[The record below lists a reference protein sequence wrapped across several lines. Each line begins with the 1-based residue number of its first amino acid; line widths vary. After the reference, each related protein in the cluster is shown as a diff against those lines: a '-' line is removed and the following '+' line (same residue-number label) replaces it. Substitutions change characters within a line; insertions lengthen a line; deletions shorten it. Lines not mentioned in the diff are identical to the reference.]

1 MQVVMTAENPFDS
14 TSWQRHEVES
24 VGMFLYNH
32 FKGVWPATARLYD
45 GSISK
50 TTDVTPVDEETTA
63 AIEQLAGPLWCVVY
77 PGTGIEV
84 AIVISAVAIVASV
97 AAVLLI
103 PEIPNLKTPKERGS
117 STEGS
122 PNNSLSARSNQA
134 RPGQRIPH
142 IFGTVKSIPDALMVP
157 YTVYVDHVEQEIG
170 YYCVGINNY
179 EVFTEDVR
187 DGDTRIDQTPKS
199 SCHVYGAG
207 QAPTGVGPFSGPVLA
222 IGDPIEDPVLNVF
235 QVSAVNGQSLEPFN
249 SRRLYGAAKISNA
262 DGSYTNSAGSI
273 SYQNFFVP
281 TSIEYVNST
290 TGIIHFAAL
299 KNRQYVYDRIKVGD
313 RLFMFAQT
321 YLASGATTP
330 NLQTSTVEPFTNAPT
345 ITALADDP
353 FLGRVMATISI
364 PAALSAQWALVPAY
378 IAGLV
383 VGQST
388 PGAFDC
394 PFFEFTPLTDLF
406 VGPFFVDFEHD
417 EGATGQSVIANFVAP
432 NGLYMDDG
440 VVLQVPECVIGLEV
454 APADSTGTITGPWEA
469 PAGPIEII
477 GSDVTDGQ
485 RAITARFTPSFQGR
499 FLVRA
504 RRLSGRKRR
513 HELPTFVEAVNYAD
527 GTATPPGQRAYT
539 GRITDEVRWTHCYS
553 VSIPPNISFGDVTT
567 VHTKTVATNASSRIR
582 QRELNMLVTRKIFTW
597 NGTTFAGPAVA
608 NGDAENVLFT
618 IMKDST
624 IGNRPDAQIDFAGIA
639 DAMATVRQ
647 YFNDTN
653 TGTLATLVS
662 CTFDDFNTSFEES
675 AMAIANLA
683 FCTIYRQGNVIK
695 CKPEIETDL
704 ALVAFNHR
712 NILPASQKI
721 TDTFGAPTEND
732 AVEVDYFDPRDD
744 SITQVRWPLFGS
756 TVAPKQL
763 RMIGLRT
770 RLQAI
775 WHAARAYQKMQFQR
789 HTLEMKCTQE
799 AGVLISRDRV
809 LVADTMSL
817 QRQSGHV
824 VEVSGLSLR
833 LSQPPNLAGPGA
845 YTIFLQHPDATVEGI
860 PVTAGS
866 GAFDATLGAAPSQ
879 PVITDP
885 TLGVPTLYN
894 IVKDDEATPFAYLVS
909 EQSADSNMVF
919 NISAINYSNMYY
931 LYDGM
936 TLWVQKAFRDEG
948 PKEHSLDPDH
958 TFTTASVAPRGTML
972 VADGTNEFQVLVGPG
987 HSDII
992 DITGDYSA
1000 ACWVKHNSDTGSTNL
1015 VATTNDTTRWWGFFD
1030 NDLAAGHNLGAFAVQ
1045 APAPVGTVMH
1055 VGVTYRIS
1063 DGRLAIFINGVL
1075 VDVAVGVAAPS
1086 TPLGLSYMRVFDGN
1100 FDNLMVWKR
1109 YLSDRAMMELCLK
1122 TKI

>member
-1 MQVVMTAENPFDS
+1 MQIVMIADNPFDS
-14 TSWQRHEVES
+14 ASWQRHEVQS
-24 VGMFLYNH
+24 VNRFLMNH
-32 FKGVWPATARLYD
+32 YKEWPATARLYD
-45 GSISK
+45 GTISK
-50 TTDVTPVDEETTA
+50 DKDVTPVDEETA
-63 AIEQLAGPLWCVVY
+63 QRLEELDGPIWCVVY

-84 AIVISAVAIVASV
+84 AIIISVVAIVASV

-103 PEIPNLKTPKERGS
+103 PEIPNLKTPKERGES
-117 STEGS
+117 LEGS
-122 PNNSLSARSNQA
+122 PNNSLSSRSNQA
-134 RPGQRIPH
+134 RPSQRIPH
-142 IFGTVKSIPDALMVP
+142 IFGTVKSIPDAIMVP

-170 YYCVGINNY
+170 YYCVGINGY
-179 EVFTEDVR
+179 EVNAEDVR
-187 DGDTRIDQTPKS
+187 DGDTRVDQVPKS
-199 SCHVYGAG
+199 SCHVYGPG
-207 QAPTGVGPFSGPVLA
+207 NAPTGVGPFSGNILA
-222 IGDPIEDPVLNVF
+222 IGDPIEDPVLNVY
-235 QVSAVNGQSLEPFN
+235 QVAAVNGQSLEPFN
-249 SRRLYGAAKISNA
+249 SKRVYGAAKMANI
-262 DGSYTNSAGSI
+262 DQSYTNSAASVD
-273 SYQNFFVP
+273 YQNVFVP

-290 TGIIHFAAL
+290 TGIIHVAAL

-321 YLASGATTP
+321 YLASSATVP

-345 ITALADDP
+345 VTAMADDP
-353 FLGRVMATISI
+353 FLGRVLVTISI

-388 PGAFDC
+388 PGGFDC

-417 EGATGQSVIANFVAP
+417 AGSTNQHVIANFVAP

-454 APADSTGTITGPWEA
+454 APADITGAITGPWEA
-469 PAGPIEII
+469 APGVEII

-499 FLVRA
+499 FLIRA
-504 RRLSGRKRR
+504 RRVSGRKRR
-513 HELPTFVEAVNYAD
+513 HELPTFVEAVNYPD
-527 GTATPPGQRAYT
+527 GTASPPGQRAYT

-597 NGTTFAGPAVA
+597 NGTAFTGPAVA

-662 CTFDDFNTSFEES
+662 LTFDDFNTSFEES
-675 AMAIANLA
+675 ATAIANLA

-704 ALVAFNHR
+704 ALIAFNHR
-712 NILPASQKI
+712 NVLPGSQKI
-721 TDTFGAPTEND
+721 TDTFGQPTEND
-732 AVEVDYFDPRDD
+732 SVEVDYYDPRDD
-744 SITQVRWPLFGS
+744 SITQVRWPLFGT
-756 TVAPKQL
+756 TVAPRTM
-763 RMIGLRT
+763 RMVGLRT

-775 WHAARAYQKMQFQR
+775 WHAARTYQKMQFQR

-799 AGVLISRDRV
+799 AGILISRDRI

-817 QRQSGHV
+817 KKQSGHV
-824 VEVSGLSLR
+824 VEVSGLNLR
-833 LSQPPNLAGPGA
+833 LSQSPALPGPGA
-845 YTIFLQHPDATVEGI
+845 YTIFLQYTDGSVEGI
-860 PVTAGS
+860 PVTSGS
-866 GAFDATLGAAPSQ
+866 GSFDVTLGATPSQ
-879 PVITDP
+879 APNTDP

-909 EQSADSNMVF
+909 EQSAESNMVF
-919 NISAINYSNMYY
+919 DINAINYSNMYY

-936 TLWVQKAFRDEG
+936 TMWVQKQLRDEG
-948 PKEHSLDPDH
+948 PKERPLDVDHSFGTFSDPI
-958 TFTTASVAPRGTML
+958 RGTML
-972 VADGTNEFQVLVGPG
+972 VADGTNEFEVLVGPG

-992 DITGDYSA
+992 DITGDYSCA
-1000 ACWVKHNSDTGSTNL
+1000 VWVRHVSDTGSTNL
-1015 VATTNDTTRWWGFFD
+1015 VATTDDVTRWFGFFD

-1045 APAPVGTVMH
+1045 ATCPTGGDPVH
-1055 VGVTYRIS
+1055 VGVTYRVS
-1063 DGRLAIFINGVL
+1063 DGRMALFINGVV
-1075 VDVAVGVAAPS
+1075 VDTATGVAAPS
-1086 TPLGLSYMRVFDGN
+1086 TPLALSYMRVFDGR

-1109 YLSDRAMMELCLK
+1109 LLSDRAMMELCLK